1 VSNRRVPS
9 RLLASLVLVLA
20 LVAGACGGG
29 GTDTTEEGEKDAG
42 KPVRGG
48 SLTYAMEA
56 ETTGGWCMPEAQLA
70 IAGIMVARTIYDTL
84 TAPNAKGEY
93 VPYLAKS
100 VEHNDTFTEWTIT
113 IRDGVKFHDGTPLTA
128 EVVKNNL
135 DAYRGKYKGRAS
147 LLFLFVFQNIT
158 DVQLAGDKAVKVT
171 TKVPWVAFPAY
182 LFASGRLGIVAQS
195 QLDDQDTCDRKLVGT
210 GPFKQVSWKVNQEF
224 VAEKNPDYWQKA
236 PDGKPYPYLDKITF
250 QPIPEPEQRVNA
262 LQSGQIDAMHASGAT
277 EFASLAGLKDAGTAK
292 LYVSEKYAEVSYV
305 MINSSKA
312 PLDDVRV
319 RRALAMAVDRDE
331 YNEVINQGLFTMASG
346 PYAPGSLG
354 YLKDSGY
361 PKYDPAGAEK
371 LVKEYEAEKGPIQL
385 SYRSTPSPATTQVAQ
400 FLQQKLKAV
409 GIEFKLATVEQS
421 QLINTAISGDFQLIG
436 WRNHP
441 GGDPDEQYVWWYKG
455 SPANFGRFADDEM
468 QTLLD
473 TGRSETDPDKRATIY
488 EDINKRFADQVWNL
502 WANWTRWVV
511 ATSPNVYGI
520 NVDTAPKLPDGSNPF
535 PGLATGHPVHGIWIK
550 K

>member
-1 VSNRRVPS
+1 MSNRRVSS

-20 LVAGACGGG
+20 MVAAACGGG
-29 GTDTTEEGEKDAG
+29 GTDTTDEGEEAG

-48 SLTYAMEA
+48 SVTYALEA
-56 ETTGGWCMPEAQLA
+56 ETTGGWCLPEAQLA
-70 IAGIMVARTIYDTL
+70 ISGILVARTIYDTL

-100 VEHNDTFTEWTIT
+100 IEHNDKFTEWTIT

-135 DAYRGKYKGRAS
+135 DAYRGKYKGRAP
-147 LLFLFVFQNIT
+147 LLFLFVFQDIA
-158 DVQLAGDKAVKVT
+158 DVQLSGDKAVKVT
-171 TKVPWVAFPAY
+171 TKKPWVGFPAF

-195 QLDDQDTCDRKLVGT
+195 QLDDQKTCDRKLVGT
-210 GPFKQVSWKVNQEF
+210 GPFKQVSWKVNQQF

-236 PDGKPYPYLDKITF
+236 PDGKPYPYLDRITF
-250 QPIPEPEQRVNA
+250 QPVPEPEQRVNA
-262 LQSGQIDAMHASGAT
+262 LQSGQIEALHASGAN
-277 EFASLAGLKDAGTAK
+277 EFVPLREQQDAGTVK
-292 LYVSEKYAEVSYV
+292 LYESEKFAEVSYV
-305 MINSSKA
+305 MVNASKP

-319 RRALAMAVDRDE
+319 RKALAHAIDREE
-331 YNEVINQGLFTMASG
+331 YKQIINQGLFTMASG
-346 PYAPGSLG
+346 PFAPGSIG
-354 YLKDSGY
+354 YLKDTNY
-361 PKYDPAGAEK
+361 PKHDPDEAEK
-371 LVKEYEAEKGPIQL
+371 LVKEYEDEKGPIRL
-385 SYRSTPSPATTQVAQ
+385 SYRSTPSPATTAVAQ

-409 GIEFKLATVEQS
+409 GIEFNLATVEQS

-468 QTLLD
+468 QRLLD
-473 TGRSETDPDKRATIY
+473 AGRSETDPDARRKIY
-488 EDINKRFADQVWNL
+488 EDINKRFATQIWNL

-511 ATSPNVYGI
+511 ATQPNVYGI
-520 NVDTAPKLPDGSNPF
+520 NVETAPKLPDGSGPF
-535 PGLATGHPVHGIWIK
+535 PGLATGHPLHGIWVK